1 MISKEQSGREEPV
14 KLQEQHNA
22 LSLAQSSS
30 PAQKSLSL
38 STNNT
43 ELRISLQS
51 LQVKSLSLPQ
61 EKNLVRKQN
70 MNLKRFWLDLIKWV
84 VVMYKIIFTHSARMS
99 CQFLRIVFTYERSF
113 IHPTSKINSHGEEVC

>member
-30 PAQKSLSL
+30 PAQKSSSR

-51 LQVKSLSLPQ
+51 LLVKCFCHHP
-61 EKNLVRKQN
+61 KKKDLVRKQN
-70 MNLKRFWLDLIKWV
+70 MNLKRFCLDLMKWV
-84 VVMYKIIFTHSARMS
+84 VVI
-99 CQFLRIVFTYERSF
+99 
-113 IHPTSKINSHGEEVC
+113 